1 MKRLYHHLTLQ
12 TNIELVQGV
21 KCGAVEEEN
30 FPAWAQLRGNFAQ
43 ELG

>member
-21 KCGAVEEEN
+21 KCGAFEEEN
-30 FPAWAQLRGNFAQ
+30 FSAWAQLRGNFAQ